1 MLKNIFYVT
10 IEMQFLRCMLQVVCV
25 SHFCNLLLKSL
36 DTYYCVI
43 LWNVW
48 SQKGFDFANRGVR
61 RSERLVSDPGYGWAI
76 SSLSPSTD
84 AVAAGAAGRH

>member
-1 MLKNIFYVT
+1 MELG
-10 IEMQFLRCMLQVVCV
+10 LWGLG
-25 SHFCNLLLKSL
+25 LGLGL
-36 DTYYCVI
+36 DNCVI